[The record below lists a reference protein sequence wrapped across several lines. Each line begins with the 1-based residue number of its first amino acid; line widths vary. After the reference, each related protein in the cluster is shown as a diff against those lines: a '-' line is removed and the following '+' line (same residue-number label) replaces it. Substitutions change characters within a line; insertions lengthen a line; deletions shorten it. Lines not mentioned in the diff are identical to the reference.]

1 MKTRPVPSY
10 KLSDC
15 IRGVAAKRLSAVETD
30 PHTSH
35 QHEFHGVAA
44 FKQLLGPN
52 RRELAARHL
61 YLADDEQSNWAVD
74 SRLTWYDAR
83 EAHPRRTEYRLY
95 YPGSEV
101 VNRMSAGDL
110 MVLVLLDDGT
120 ALVVVA
126 EESSTVERQL
136 RWLFGL
142 QDDLFQVA
150 AFPVEDAT
158 DRELDFAARMVLSEL
173 DIETATDDTDW
184 LEVVRGKFPDQLPT
198 TATFAAFAR
207 ETLGDQVSARD
218 DPDATL
224 IAWLE
229 RETELFMTWE
239 RDEVLR
245 RLQQGFGD
253 DVDAFLRFSL
263 RVHNRRKARAGLSL
277 EHHMES
283 IVREH
288 GLDYT
293 RDGKTEDKSKP
304 DFIFPT
310 IAQYHDKNF
319 DASRLTMLGAKTSCK
334 DRWRQVLAEAEHIPH
349 KHLLTLEPAIS
360 KKQTD
365 EMRRRQLQ
373 LVIPR
378 GLHET
383 YQPTQR
389 EWLWDM
395 EQFLRLVA
403 ARQRA

>member
-1 MKTRPVPSY
+1 M
-10 KLSDC
+10 
-15 IRGVAAKRLSAVETD
+15 
-30 PHTSH
+30 
-35 QHEFHGVAA
+35 
-44 FKQLLGPN
+44 
-52 RRELAARHL
+52 
-61 YLADDEQSNWAVD
+61 AVD

-83 EAHPRRTEYRLY
+83 EAHSSRTEYRLY

-101 VNRMSAGDL
+101 VDRMSAGDL
-110 MVLVLLDDGT
+110 MVLVLLIDGT

-126 EESSTVERQL
+126 KESSAAEGQL

-142 QDDLFQVA
+142 QADLFQVA

-158 DRELDFAARMVLSEL
+158 DRKLDFAARMVLSEL

-184 LEVVRGKFPDQLPT
+184 LEVVRGKFPDRLPP

-207 ETLGDQVSARD
+207 DTLGDQVSARD

-224 IAWLE
+224 IAWIE

-239 RDEVLR
+239 RDKVLC

-253 DVDAFLRFSL
+253 DVDAFMSFSL
-263 RVHNRRKARAGLSL
+263 SVQNRRKARAGQSL
-277 EHHMES
+277 EHHVES
-283 IVREH
+283 ILKEH
-288 GLDYT
+288 GLTYA
-293 RDGKTEDKSKP
+293 RGHKTEDKSEP
-304 DFIFPT
+304 DFVFPS

-334 DRWRQVLAEAEHIPH
+334 DRWRQVLAEAERIPH

-360 KKQTD
+360 EKQTD

-378 GLHET
+378 NLHET

-395 EQFLRLVA
+395 DQFLHLVA
-403 ARQRA
+403 ARQRAQN